1 MQPDSTDPE
10 ERVEG
15 HEIMKKNMSTNG
27 VCVQDSDEYGEYE
40 IMNGIEKDKGTTTR
54 GTRGTDDDSWSL
66 IVSRKTTRNLS
77 KIRTGNRKTKINIKN
92 VYEVHNFVNNPP

>member
-1 MQPDSTDPE
+1 LFKPIDIDASQKILNVFVLCVV
-10 ERVEG
+10 VEG

-66 IVSRKTTRNLS
+66 VVSRKTTRNLS
-77 KIRTGNRKTKINIKN
+77 KIRTGNRKTKINN
-92 VYEVHNFVNNPP
+92 